1 MESISSLLADYG
13 ADIPLAFW
21 TNIRLAFLATLGS
34 FVLGVVLALFRI
46 SPVPSLR
53 ALGTGYVNVVRNTPL
68 TIIMLLGVLAVW
80 GQLKISFS
88 SDFTLNFFIYA
99 VIALSLYHAAF
110 MCEAIRSGVNTVP
123 LGQAEA
129 ARSIGLGFLPAARH
143 VILPQALRGAITPL
157 GNTVIALTK
166 NTTVAAAASVA
177 EASGLM
183 KRMIEFSPDVMVAI
197 FLTFAIGFTI
207 AYFLAFEVRSK
218 AIQSVLFLICTI
230 PFWTSNVIRMIA
242 WVPLLGRNGLVEID
256 TERGGLGLQRVE
268 HVRQAARQRGAVVD
282 GQLASDGLRRQAVAQ
297 GGQEEHRPDH
307 QFLFIAPERRP
318 R

>member
-197 FLTFAIGFTI
+197 FLTFAIGFC
-207 AYFLAFEVRSK
+207 
-218 AIQSVLFLICTI
+218 LIVI
-230 PFWTSNVIRMIA
+230 PIG
-242 WVPLLGRNGLVEID
+242 LL
-256 TERGGLGLQRVE
+256 TTWASERW
-268 HVRQAARQRGAVVD
+268 
-282 GQLASDGLRRQAVAQ
+282 AVA
-297 GGQEEHRPDH
+297 R
-307 QFLFIAPERRP
+307 
-318 R
+318 

>member
-1 MESISSLLADYG
+1 MDSISSLLADYG

-53 ALGTGYVNVVRNTPL
+53 ALGAGYVNVVRNTPL

-197 FLTFAIGFTI
+197 FLTFAIGFC
-207 AYFLAFEVRSK
+207 
-218 AIQSVLFLICTI
+218 LIVI
-230 PFWTSNVIRMIA
+230 PIG
-242 WVPLLGRNGLVEID
+242 LL
-256 TERGGLGLQRVE
+256 TTW
-268 HVRQAARQRGAVVD
+268 
-282 GQLASDGLRRQAVAQ
+282 ASEKWAVA
-297 GGQEEHRPDH
+297 R
-307 QFLFIAPERRP
+307 
-318 R
+318 

>member
-129 ARSIGLGFLPAARH
+129 ARSIGLGFLPTARH

-197 FLTFAIGFTI
+197 FLTFAIGFC
-207 AYFLAFEVRSK
+207 
-218 AIQSVLFLICTI
+218 LIVI
-230 PFWTSNVIRMIA
+230 PIG
-242 WVPLLGRNGLVEID
+242 LL
-256 TERGGLGLQRVE
+256 TTW
-268 HVRQAARQRGAVVD
+268 
-282 GQLASDGLRRQAVAQ
+282 ASEKWAVA
-297 GGQEEHRPDH
+297 R
-307 QFLFIAPERRP
+307 
-318 R
+318 

>member
-1 MESISSLLADYG
+1 MESLSTLFEQYG
-13 ADIPLAFW
+13 SAVPLAFW
-21 TNIRLAFLATLGS
+21 MNIKLALLATLFS
-34 FVLGVVLALFRI
+34 FILGVVLALCRI

-53 ALGTGYVNVVRNTPL
+53 VFGAGYVHIVRNTPL

-80 GQLKISFS
+80 GQLKVSFS
-88 SDFTLNFFIYA
+88 PDFPTNFFIYA

-197 FLTFAIGFTI
+197 FLTFAIGFC
-207 AYFLAFEVRSK
+207 
-218 AIQSVLFLICTI
+218 LIVI
-230 PFWTSNVIRMIA
+230 PIG
-242 WVPLLGRNGLVEID
+242 LL
-256 TERGGLGLQRVE
+256 TTW
-268 HVRQAARQRGAVVD
+268 
-282 GQLASDGLRRQAVAQ
+282 ASEKWAVA
-297 GGQEEHRPDH
+297 R
-307 QFLFIAPERRP
+307 
-318 R
+318 

>member
-80 GQLKISFS
+80 GQLKVSFS

-157 GNTVIALTK
+157 GNTVITLTK

-197 FLTFAIGFTI
+197 FLTFAIGFC
-207 AYFLAFEVRSK
+207 
-218 AIQSVLFLICTI
+218 LIVI
-230 PFWTSNVIRMIA
+230 PIG
-242 WVPLLGRNGLVEID
+242 LL
-256 TERGGLGLQRVE
+256 TTW
-268 HVRQAARQRGAVVD
+268 
-282 GQLASDGLRRQAVAQ
+282 ASEKWAVA
-297 GGQEEHRPDH
+297 R
-307 QFLFIAPERRP
+307 
-318 R
+318 

>member
-53 ALGTGYVNVVRNTPL
+53 ALGAGYVNVVRNTPL

-157 GNTVIALTK
+157 GNTVIAQTK

-183 KRMIEFSPDVMVAI
+183 KRMIEFSPDLMVAI
-197 FLTFAIGFTI
+197 FLTFAIGFC
-207 AYFLAFEVRSK
+207 
-218 AIQSVLFLICTI
+218 LIVI
-230 PFWTSNVIRMIA
+230 PIG
-242 WVPLLGRNGLVEID
+242 LL
-256 TERGGLGLQRVE
+256 TTW
-268 HVRQAARQRGAVVD
+268 
-282 GQLASDGLRRQAVAQ
+282 ASEKWAVA
-297 GGQEEHRPDH
+297 R
-307 QFLFIAPERRP
+307 
-318 R
+318 

>member
-68 TIIMLLGVLAVW
+68 TIIMVLGVLAVW

-197 FLTFAIGFTI
+197 FLTFAIGFC
-207 AYFLAFEVRSK
+207 
-218 AIQSVLFLICTI
+218 LIVI
-230 PFWTSNVIRMIA
+230 PIG
-242 WVPLLGRNGLVEID
+242 LL
-256 TERGGLGLQRVE
+256 TTW
-268 HVRQAARQRGAVVD
+268 
-282 GQLASDGLRRQAVAQ
+282 ASEKWAVA
-297 GGQEEHRPDH
+297 R
-307 QFLFIAPERRP
+307 
-318 R
+318 

>member
-34 FVLGVVLALFRI
+34 FALGVVLALFRI

-80 GQLKISFS
+80 GQLKVSFS

-197 FLTFAIGFTI
+197 FLTFAIGFC
-207 AYFLAFEVRSK
+207 
-218 AIQSVLFLICTI
+218 LIVI
-230 PFWTSNVIRMIA
+230 PIG
-242 WVPLLGRNGLVEID
+242 LL
-256 TERGGLGLQRVE
+256 TTW
-268 HVRQAARQRGAVVD
+268 
-282 GQLASDGLRRQAVAQ
+282 ASDKWAVA
-297 GGQEEHRPDH
+297 R
-307 QFLFIAPERRP
+307 
-318 R
+318 

>member
-34 FVLGVVLALFRI
+34 FALGVVLVLFRI

-80 GQLKISFS
+80 GQLKVSFS

-197 FLTFAIGFTI
+197 FLTFAIGFC
-207 AYFLAFEVRSK
+207 
-218 AIQSVLFLICTI
+218 LIVI
-230 PFWTSNVIRMIA
+230 PIG
-242 WVPLLGRNGLVEID
+242 LL
-256 TERGGLGLQRVE
+256 TTW
-268 HVRQAARQRGAVVD
+268 
-282 GQLASDGLRRQAVAQ
+282 ASEKWAVA
-297 GGQEEHRPDH
+297 R
-307 QFLFIAPERRP
+307 
-318 R
+318 

>member
-34 FVLGVVLALFRI
+34 FALGVVLALFRI

-157 GNTVIALTK
+157 GNTVITLTK

-197 FLTFAIGFTI
+197 FLTFAIGFC
-207 AYFLAFEVRSK
+207 
-218 AIQSVLFLICTI
+218 LIVI
-230 PFWTSNVIRMIA
+230 PIG
-242 WVPLLGRNGLVEID
+242 LL
-256 TERGGLGLQRVE
+256 TTW
-268 HVRQAARQRGAVVD
+268 
-282 GQLASDGLRRQAVAQ
+282 ASEKWAVA
-297 GGQEEHRPDH
+297 R
-307 QFLFIAPERRP
+307 
-318 R
+318 